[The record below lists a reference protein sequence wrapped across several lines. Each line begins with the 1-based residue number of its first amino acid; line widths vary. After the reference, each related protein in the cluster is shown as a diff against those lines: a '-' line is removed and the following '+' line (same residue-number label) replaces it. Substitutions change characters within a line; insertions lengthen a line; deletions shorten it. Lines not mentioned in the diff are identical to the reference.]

1 MNSLANEKTNEF
13 SGAAL
18 AATPARS
25 AGVVGGVAPGLSK
38 IHIPPSSRVARVEL
52 YAGAGF
58 MAVNLETAD
67 FLQPSYNP
75 GKRGFVTHFSDA
87 SRRRMMDTLAKMDY
101 SQVPLWLDLTYP
113 DQFPVSCEIWKRDLE
128 AFFKRLKRRFRASSA
143 IWKLEFQTRKSGEN
157 KGKLAPHFHLLLWGV
172 PWEFDF
178 QTELGKHY
186 RVVEHCHAPVVWRTD
201 VLADGQLV
209 SHKLAVADEI
219 RGWVQRNWFDVV
231 ASGEV
236 KHYKAGTHVDQ
247 LHSRQGAFSYASKK
261 YVSKKSDV
269 EKLNLK
275 TGRYWGMFN
284 RKRLPLGQR
293 QSFRITEKQ
302 AVQLRRF
309 IRRHRRA
316 NTKPENRR
324 WLRKGSSSNAAK
336 GFTVKHYCRADFWL
350 ARLSSLI
357 DPSLPRNEK

>member
-201 VLADGQLV
+201 VLADGQL
-209 SHKLAVADEI
+209 
-219 RGWVQRNWFDVV
+219 
-231 ASGEV
+231 
-236 KHYKAGTHVDQ
+236 
-247 LHSRQGAFSYASKK
+247 
-261 YVSKKSDV
+261 
-269 EKLNLK
+269 
-275 TGRYWGMFN
+275 
-284 RKRLPLGQR
+284 
-293 QSFRITEKQ
+293 
-302 AVQLRRF
+302 RRF